1 MDKVI
6 MNKKVAFIFPGQGSQ
21 TLGML
26 AEFAKEYPLIQE
38 TFALASQVLK
48 FDLWELCQKGPEA
61 ALDQTENTQP
71 ALLVASVA
79 LWRVWQQQRGVKP
92 TFMAGHS
99 LGEYSALVC
108 AGALDFLIAVR
119 LVAERGRLMQAAIPP
134 GAGAMAAI
142 VGLDNSK
149 LQVLCDSLAEGQVLA
164 PANYNSIGQTVVAG
178 DAAAIDRLLE
188 QAKQAGAKLAKRI
201 PVSVPSHC
209 ALMKPA
215 AEHLAETLQTI
226 HISVPHIP
234 VVNNVDASIEHDPIL
249 IKKALIKQLYNPVRW
264 VEIIQ
269 SLEKHGIEEFIE
281 CGPGKVLAGL
291 NKRMTSIP
299 TLSIQDPEI
308 LQEALIG

>member
-1 MDKVI
+1 MA
-6 MNKKVAFIFPGQGSQ
+6 KKIAFIFPGQGSQ
-21 TLGML
+21 TMGML
-26 AEFAKEYPLIQE
+26 AEFAKEYPLIKE
-38 TFALASQVLK
+38 TFIEASQVLN
-48 FDLWELCQKGPEA
+48 FDLWKLCQEGPAA
-61 ALDQTENTQP
+61 ALNQTENTQP
-71 ALLVASVA
+71 ALLAASVA
-79 LWRVWQQQRGVKP
+79 LWRVWLQQRGVKP
-92 TFMAGHS
+92 VFMAGHS

-108 AGALDFLIAVR
+108 AGALDFLTAIR
-119 LVAERGRLMQAAIPP
+119 LVAERGRLMQAAVPP

-142 VGLDNSK
+142 VGLDNDK
-149 LQVLCDSLAEGQVLA
+149 LKALCVSLAEGQVLA

-178 DAAAIDRLLE
+178 DATAVDRLLVH
-188 QAKQAGAKLAKRI
+188 AKQAGAKLAKRI

-226 HISVPHIP
+226 PISVPTIS
-234 VVNNVDASIEHDPIL
+234 VVNNVDVSIEQDPIA
-249 IKKALIKQLYNPVRW
+249 IKKALIQQLYNPVRW

-269 SLEKHGIEEFIE
+269 FLEKQSIDEFIE

-291 NKRMTSIP
+291 NKRITAIR

>member
-1 MDKVI
+1 MT
-6 MNKKVAFIFPGQGSQ
+6 KKIAFIFPGQGSQ

-38 TFALASQVLK
+38 TFAQASHVLK
-48 FDLWELCQKGPEA
+48 FDLWELCQEGPVT
-61 ALDQTENTQP
+61 ALNQTENTQP
-71 ALLVASVA
+71 ALLAASVA

-108 AGALDFLIAVR
+108 GGALDFVTAVR
-119 LVAERGRLMQAAIPP
+119 LVAERGRLMQSAVPP
-134 GAGAMAAI
+134 GVGAMAAI
-142 VGLDNSK
+142 VGLDNDK
-149 LQVLCDSLAEGQVLA
+149 LQALCESLAEGQVLA
-164 PANYNSIGQTVVAG
+164 PANFNAIGQTVVAG
-178 DAAAIDRLLE
+178 DAAAVDRLLK
-188 QAKQAGAKLAKRI
+188 QAKQAGAKLAKLI

-215 AEHLAETLQTI
+215 AKHLAETLKTI

-234 VVNNVDASIEHDPIL
+234 FINNVDVGIEHDPRM
-249 IKKALIKQLYNPVRW
+249 IKKALVEQLYSPVRW

-269 SLEKHGIEEFIE
+269 ELEKRGIEEMIE
-281 CGPGKVLAGL
+281 CGPGNVLAGL
-291 NKRMTSIP
+291 NKRITSIP
-299 TLSIQDPEI
+299 TLSIQDPEV

>member
-1 MDKVI
+1 MT
-6 MNKKVAFIFPGQGSQ
+6 KKIAFIFPGQGSQ

-38 TFALASQVLK
+38 TFAQASRVLK
-48 FDLWELCQKGPEA
+48 FDLWELCQEGPEA
-61 ALDQTENTQP
+61 VLNQTENTQP
-71 ALLVASVA
+71 ALLTASVA

-108 AGALDFLIAVR
+108 GGALDFVTAVR
-119 LVAERGRLMQAAIPP
+119 LVAERGRLMQAAVPP
-134 GAGAMAAI
+134 GTGAMAAI
-142 VGLDNSK
+142 VGLDSDK
-149 LQVLCDSLAEGQVLA
+149 IQMLCELLAEGQVLA
-164 PANYNSIGQTVVAG
+164 PANYNAIGQTVVAG
-178 DAAAIDRLLE
+178 DAAAVDRLLKR
-188 QAKQAGAKLAKRI
+188 AKSAGAKLAKLI

-215 AEHLAETLQTI
+215 AKHLEETLKTI
-226 HISVPHIP
+226 HICVPHIP
-234 VVNNVDASIEHDPIL
+234 FINNVDVGIEHDPL
-249 IKKALIKQLYNPVRW
+249 MIKKALVEQLYSSVRW

-269 SLEKHGIEEFIE
+269 ELEKRGIEEMIE
-281 CGPGKVLAGL
+281 CGPGNVLAGL
-291 NKRMTSIP
+291 NKRITSIP

>member
-1 MDKVI
+1 MT
-6 MNKKVAFIFPGQGSQ
+6 KKIAFIFPGQGSQ

-38 TFALASQVLK
+38 TFIEASHVLK
-48 FDLWELCQKGPEA
+48 FDLWELCQEGPVV
-61 ALDQTENTQP
+61 ALNQTENTQP
-71 ALLVASVA
+71 ALLTASVA
-79 LWRVWQQQRGVKP
+79 LWRVWQQQQGVKP

-108 AGALDFLIAVR
+108 AGSLDFTTAVR
-119 LVAERGRLMQAAIPP
+119 LVAERGRLMQAAVPP
-134 GAGAMAAI
+134 GVGAMAAI
-142 VGLDNSK
+142 VGLDNDK
-149 LQVLCDSLAEGQVLA
+149 LQALCESLADGQVLA

-178 DAAAIDRLLE
+178 DAAAVERLLE
-188 QAKQAGAKLAKRI
+188 RAKQAGAKLAKLI

-209 ALMKPA
+209 ALMQPA
-215 AEHLAETLQTI
+215 AVHLTETLQTI
-226 HISVPHIP
+226 HFSVPNIP
-234 VVNNVDASIEHDPIL
+234 VVNNVDVGIEHDPFM
-249 IKKALIKQLYNPVRW
+249 IKKALAEQLYKPVRW

-269 SLEKHGIEEFIE
+269 SLEKRGIEEFIE

-291 NKRMTSIP
+291 NKRITSIP

>member
-1 MDKVI
+1 MT
-6 MNKKVAFIFPGQGSQ
+6 KKIAFIFPGQGSQ

-38 TFALASQVLK
+38 TFVQASHVLK
-48 FDLWELCQKGPEA
+48 FDLWELCQEGPAA
-61 ALDQTENTQP
+61 ALNQTENTQP
-71 ALLVASVA
+71 ALLAASVA
-79 LWRVWQQQRGVKP
+79 LWRVWRQQAGVRP

-108 AGALDFLIAVR
+108 GGALDFVTAVR
-119 LVAERGRLMQAAIPP
+119 LVAERGRLMQTAVPP
-134 GAGAMAAI
+134 GVGAMAAI
-142 VGLDNSK
+142 VGLDNDK
-149 LQVLCDSLAEGQVLA
+149 LQALCDSLAENQVLA

-178 DAAAIDRLLE
+178 DAAAVDRLIE
-188 QAKQAGAKLAKRI
+188 QAKQAGAKLAKLI

-215 AEHLAETLQTI
+215 AKHLAETLQTI

-234 VVNNVDASIEHDPIL
+234 IINNVDVSIEHDPNL
-249 IKKALIKQLYNPVRW
+249 IKKALTEQLYSPVRW

-269 SLEKHGIEEFIE
+269 ALEKQGIEEFIE

-291 NKRMTSIP
+291 NKRITSIP
-299 TLSIQDPEI
+299 TRSIQDPEI
-308 LQEALIG
+308 LEEALIG

>member
-1 MDKVI
+1 MA
-6 MNKKVAFIFPGQGSQ
+6 KKIAFIFPGQGSQ
-21 TLGML
+21 TMGML
-26 AEFAKEYPLIQE
+26 AEFAKEYPLIKE
-38 TFALASQVLK
+38 TFIEASQVLN
-48 FDLWELCQKGPEA
+48 FDLWKLCQEGPVA
-61 ALDQTENTQP
+61 ALNQTENTQP
-71 ALLVASVA
+71 ALLAASVA
-79 LWRVWQQQRGVKP
+79 LWRVWLQQRGVKP
-92 TFMAGHS
+92 VFMAGHS

-108 AGALDFLIAVR
+108 AGALDFLTAIR
-119 LVAERGRLMQAAIPP
+119 LVAERGRLMQAAVPP

-142 VGLDNSK
+142 VGLDNDK
-149 LQVLCDSLAEGQVLA
+149 LKALCVSLAEGQVLA

-178 DAAAIDRLLE
+178 DATAVDRLLVH
-188 QAKQAGAKLAKRI
+188 AKQAGAKLAKCI

-226 HISVPHIP
+226 PISVPTIS
-234 VVNNVDASIEHDPIL
+234 VVNNVDVSIEQDPIA
-249 IKKALIKQLYNPVRW
+249 IKKALIQQLYNPVRW

-269 SLEKHGIEEFIE
+269 FLEKQSIDEFIE

-291 NKRMTSIP
+291 NKRITAIR

>member
-1 MDKVI
+1 MT
-6 MNKKVAFIFPGQGSQ
+6 KKIAFIFPGQGSQ
-21 TLGML
+21 AVGML
-26 AEFAKEYPLIQE
+26 AELAKEYPLVQE
-38 TFALASQVLK
+38 TFVQASQVLK
-48 FDLWELCQKGPEA
+48 FDLWKLCQEGP
-61 ALDQTENTQP
+61 ALALNQTENTQP
-71 ALLVASVA
+71 ALLAASVA
-79 LWRVWQQQRGVKP
+79 LWRVWLQQQGVKP
-92 TFMAGHS
+92 MFMAGHS

-108 AGALDFLIAVR
+108 SGALDFLTAIR

-142 VGLDNSK
+142 VGLDNDK
-149 LQVLCDSLAEGQVLA
+149 LQALCVSLAEGQILA

-178 DAAAIDRLLE
+178 DMAAVDRLLP
-188 QAKQAGAKLAKRI
+188 QAKLAGAKIAKLI

-226 HISVPHIP
+226 PISVPLIP
-234 VVNNVDASIEHDPIL
+234 VINNVNVHIEQDPIG
-249 IKKALIKQLYNPVRW
+249 IKKALTQQLYNPVRW

-269 SLEKHGIEEFIE
+269 FLEQQSIDEFIE

-291 NKRMTSIP
+291 NKRITAIP
-299 TLSIQDPEI
+299 TRSIQDPEV